1 MGTHPDGVI
10 LAGRILAGF
19 LLLYVRM
26 WQTGGDVV
34 LQDFSF
40 QPQKA
45 GLPAQ
50 SRSRSL
56 PGRVPPRGMPWG
68 RCPLPG
74 LLRLGSTDL
83 KYHKVWSREKNPRS
97 RAGMRPVQRLL

>member
-40 QPQKA
+40 QPQKPGCRHKA
-45 GLPAQ
+45 ALGASPAVSPQ
-50 SRSRSL
+50 GGC
-56 PGRVPPRGMPWG
+56 PGEGAP
-68 RCPLPG
+68 C
-74 LLRLGSTDL
+74 LGCCAWEART
-83 KYHKVWSREKNPRS
+83 
-97 RAGMRPVQRLL
+97 